1 MKISQYSLFLFAIL
15 GTSGVVHAKKS
26 INLALPPAP
35 DERATSSREDD
46 KKDSLPPAPVETDEA
61 EDSADDDVVEEIAP
75 TDEEV
80 ERTVRRNVASDEDDD
95 FSPEVVAISGK
106 APYYIDAG
114 SAMVPIRPI
123 ADFLG
128 LEIKYHGGVVSISGA
143 LPSLRQDKKG
153 NAEEMATH
161 PIFVNLREGSAVAQV
176 IEGVHNRTF
185 DLDSAPET
193 RLGVMFVPLRFVA
206 SAFDAEVNYNA
217 ESSLITV
224 QSGNRIGY
232 LRQPDQC
239 GSAAAKTVNLTV
251 LNRVGKPLSLQL
263 EGPCHFRI
271 ELGRLQK
278 VTVKL
283 PPGLYTYTAA
293 SKDAHA
299 RRGKHWLRKGA
310 EINWTFGG

>member
-1 MKISQYSLFLFAIL
+1 MKISRYSLFLFAL
-15 GTSGVVHAKKS
+15 LSTSGAVHAKKS
-26 INLALPPAP
+26 LDLALPPAP
-35 DERATSSREDD
+35 DEHPSSSSKDAD
-46 KKDSLPPAPVETDEA
+46 KNTLPPAPVEEDE
-61 EDSADDDVVEEIAP
+61 EEFDDTEVEEITSTEADP
-75 TDEEV
+75 QQVISRNTFDDEE
-80 ERTVRRNVASDEDDD
+80 D

-106 APYYIDAG
+106 APYYVDAG
-114 SAMVPIRPI
+114 AAMVPIRPI

-128 LEIKYHGGVVSISGA
+128 LDIKYHGGVVSISGA
-143 LPSLRQDKKG
+143 LPSLRQDKSG
-153 NAEEMATH
+153 DPEEMADH
-161 PIFVNLREGSAVAQV
+161 PIFVNLREGSLVAQI

-193 RLGVMFVPLRFVA
+193 RLGVMFVPLRFIA

-224 QSGNRIGY
+224 QIGNRIGY

-263 EGPCHFRI
+263 EGPCQFRI

-293 SKDAHA
+293 SKGTHP
-299 RRGKHWLRKGA
+299 RRGKHWLRKGG
-310 EINWTFGG
+310 EINWTFRG